1 MAMMALFMV
10 NSFIL
15 GSPRIR
21 ERWTPAPVPLSI
33 TVPLKRLKSP
43 HGSQAYGGRTM
54 RFSTLT
60 RASAGAEGPIWSR
73 PRKRKRRVSASLV
86 NTLLV
91 LLALIGALT
100 LVLSIRAGS
109 VETAGRTMDGW
120 IATAWAHGQA
130 LIGRTPSPSR

>member
-1 MAMMALFMV
+1 
-10 NSFIL
+10 
-15 GSPRIR
+15 
-21 ERWTPAPVPLSI
+21 
-33 TVPLKRLKSP
+33 
-43 HGSQAYGGRTM
+43 M

-60 RASAGAEGPIWSR
+60 RASTGAEGPIWSR
-73 PRKRKRRVSASLV
+73 PRKRKRRVSAASLV

-130 LIGRTPSPSR
+130 LIGRTPSPGR

>member
-1 MAMMALFMV
+1 
-10 NSFIL
+10 
-15 GSPRIR
+15 
-21 ERWTPAPVPLSI
+21 
-33 TVPLKRLKSP
+33 
-43 HGSQAYGGRTM
+43 M

-73 PRKRKRRVSASLV
+73 PRKRKRRVSAASLV

-120 IATAWAHGQA
+120 TATAWAHGQA
-130 LIGRTPSPSR
+130 LIDRTPSPSR